1 MWSLSSNNPANAKV
15 PVKQVEVVEQIYRDS
30 LPLHLLLCKS
40 WIFVKEKP
48 DRKKKRIMH
57 YNTHQMTPGVW
68 WMKRVL
74 SFSWWRSLLY
84 RNQSIDLQNKSMDW
98 FLFDR
103 NFHHERVN
111 ALLRACIYWDIL
123 FDYDKI
129 IDIYVS
135 KYQRRRLLINPLRNN

>member
-15 PVKQVEVVEQIYRDS
+15 PVKRVEVVERIYRDS

-48 DRKKKRIMH
+48 DRKKKGIMY
-57 YNTHQMTPGVW
+57 YNTYQMTLGVW

-74 SFSWWRSLLY
+74 SFLWQRSLLY

-98 FLFDR
+98 FLYDR
-103 NFHHERVN
+103 NFRHERVN
-111 ALLRACIYWDIL
+111 ALLLACIHWDIL
-123 FDYDKI
+123 FDYDKT
-129 IDIYVS
+129 IDIYAS
-135 KYQRRRLLINPLRNN
+135 KYQKRMLLINRLSKN